1 MPVRKAPGAGF
12 RGGRMEKMAVEE
24 YRVGLILRSPI
35 IPEPQGNTMTTK
47 AYGAHAADKPLQPID
62 IERRTPGPR
71 DVQIEI
77 AYCGVCHSDLHT
89 VRSEW
94 GGTLFPCVPGH
105 EIVGHVSAVGSE
117 VTGFKVGET
126 VGVGCMVDS
135 CQHCA
140 ACDEG
145 LEQYCENGFTGTY
158 NGSTKDAPGH
168 TLGGYS
174 QRIVVD
180 AKFVLR
186 IHHPEEQLAAVA
198 PLLCAG
204 ITTYSPLRHWNVGP
218 GSKVGV
224 VGIGGLG
231 HMGVKLAHAMG
242 AHVVAFTTSD
252 SKRQAALDLGAN
264 EVVVS
269 RNADEMKAHAVSFD
283 FILNT
288 VAASHSLDAYTSLLK
303 RDGTMVLVGVP
314 SDPHPSPNI
323 GNLIFKRRA
332 IAGSLIGGIAET
344 QEMLD
349 FCADKGIVSDI
360 EMIRVQQV
368 DEAYDRM
375 IKGDVKY
382 RFVIDNKSLAS

>member
-1 MPVRKAPGAGF
+1 
-12 RGGRMEKMAVEE
+12 
-24 YRVGLILRSPI
+24 
-35 IPEPQGNTMTTK
+35 MTTK

-62 IERRTPGPR
+62 IERRAPGPQ
-71 DVQIEI
+71 DVQIDI

-94 GGTLFPCVPGH
+94 GGTLYPCVPGH
-105 EIVGHVSAVGSE
+105 EIVGHVSAVGSA
-117 VTGFKVGET
+117 VAGFKVGDT
-126 VGVGCMVDS
+126 VGVGCLVGS

-145 LEQYCENGFTGTY
+145 LEQYCENGFVGTY
-158 NGSTKDAPGH
+158 NGPTGDAPGH

-180 AKFVLR
+180 RKFVLKIR
-186 IHHPEEQLAAVA
+186 HPEEQLAAVA

-204 ITTYSPLRHWNVGP
+204 ITTYSPLRHWNAGP
-218 GSKVGV
+218 GKKVGV

-231 HMGVKLAHAMG
+231 HMGVKIAHAMG
-242 AHVVAFTTSD
+242 AHVVAFTS
-252 SKRQAALDLGAN
+252 SEGKRQDALDLGAD

-269 RNADEMKAHAVSFD
+269 RNAGEMKAHAGSFD
-283 FILNT
+283 LILNT
-288 VAASHSLDAYTSLLK
+288 VAASHSLDAYIALLK
-303 RDGTMVLVGVP
+303 RDGTLVLVGVP
-314 SDPHPSPNI
+314 EHPHPSPSI
-323 GNLIFKRRA
+323 ANLIFKRRA

-349 FCADKGIVSDI
+349 FCAEKGIVADI
-360 EMIRVQQV
+360 EMIRVQQI

-375 IKGDVKY
+375 VKSDVKY
-382 RFVIDNKSLAS
+382 RFVIDNHSLVS

>member
-1 MPVRKAPGAGF
+1 M
-12 RGGRMEKMAVEE
+12 
-24 YRVGLILRSPI
+24 
-35 IPEPQGNTMTTK
+35 NTK
-47 AYGAHAADKPLQPID
+47 AYGAHAADKPLQSLD
-62 IERRTPGPR
+62 IERRAPGPQ

-94 GGTLFPCVPGH
+94 GGTLYPCVPGH

-145 LEQYCENGFTGTY
+145 LEQYCENGFVGTY
-158 NGSTKDAPGH
+158 NGKSKDAPGH

-180 AKFVLR
+180 KKFVLKIR
-186 IHHPEEQLAAVA
+186 HPEEQLAAVA

-218 GSKVGV
+218 GKKVGV

-231 HMGVKLAHAMG
+231 HMGVKIAHAMG

-252 SKRQAALDLGAN
+252 SKRQAALDLGAD

-269 RNADEMKAHAVSFD
+269 RNEGEMKAHANSFA

-288 VAASHSLDAYTSLLK
+288 VAASHSLAAFTSLLK
-303 RDGTMVLVGVP
+303 RDGTLVLVGVP
-314 SDPHPSPNI
+314 EHPHPSPNVA
-323 GNLIFKRRA
+323 NLIFKRRA

-349 FCADKGIVSDI
+349 FCAEKGIVSDI
-360 EMIRVQQV
+360 EMIQVQQI

-375 IKGDVKY
+375 VKGDVKY
-382 RFVIDNKSLAS
+382 RFVIDSKSLAG